1 MKILSLFDGIS
12 CGMAALERA
21 KIPVERYAAYE
32 VDKYAIAVSR
42 KNYPQIEQEGDVFQ
56 GDFTRC
62 KGFDLLIG
70 GSPCT
75 YWSIARRRRE
85 TACDGLGWLLFQE
98 YVRALRESGC
108 RWFLYEN
115 NHSIHKDIK
124 AAISQ
129 ALGVEPI
136 MINSALVSAQSRK
149 RCYWTNIPGVT
160 QPEDRGILLRDII
173 DSGLAIREKAY
184 TLDAHYY
191 KSCGRCGFSAQAGR
205 RQMVAEPIALNVTA
219 EGKAQCL
226 RASCYKDGIRNL
238 VGNTVDRRTCVAEPA
253 RIGTIE
259 SSAAD
264 KTHDSKQYRVYS
276 PKGKSA
282 TLCAK
287 GGGVGAKTGLYACPL
302 SVNGAALRGRNGGC
316 AYEVRTDGKSN
327 ALLALGHA
335 GRMIVMLPDG
345 VTKPVYEAAGG
356 MVEIGGQLYPV
367 NLPDGFYIIR
377 KLTPVECERLQTLPD
392 GYTEGI
398 SATQRYKCLGNG
410 WTVDVIAHILGRL
423 KYETGG

>member
-1 MKILSLFDGIS
+1 MKVLSLFDGIS

-21 KIPVERYAAYE
+21 GLPVEQYAAFE
-32 VDKYAIAVSR
+32 IDKYAIEVSR
-42 KNYPQIEQEGDVFQ
+42 KNYPQIKQNGNVLQ
-56 GDFTRC
+56 GDFTRY

-75 YWSIARRRRE
+75 YWSIAKRGRE
-85 TACDGLGWLLFQE
+85 TTCEGLGWTLFQE
-98 YVRALRESGC
+98 YVRALEESGC

-115 NHSIHKDIK
+115 NYSIHKDIK

-160 QPEDRGILLRDII
+160 QPADRGILLRDILE
-173 DSGLAIREKAY
+173 SGVVWREKGYCLRAN
-184 TLDAHYY
+184 YY
-191 KSCGRCGFSAQAGR
+191 KSSAANITGGHFSAPMA
-205 RQMVAEPIALNVTA
+205 AEPVNLSTD
-219 EGKAQCL
+219 GKAQCL
-226 RASCYKDGIRNL
+226 RASYYKDGIRNL
-238 VGNTVDRRTCVAEPA
+238 VGNMVDRRTCVAEPV

-259 SSAAD
+259 NAAAD
-264 KTHDSKQYRVYS
+264 QDHDSKQYRVYS
-276 PKGKSA
+276 PEGKST
-282 TLCAK
+282 TLCAE

-302 SVNGAALRGRNGGC
+302 WADGAAFRGRDSGC
-316 AYEVRTDGKSN
+316 AYEVREDGKSN
-327 ALLALGHA
+327 ALLAVGHA
-335 GRMIVMLPDG
+335 NRLVAMLPDG
-345 VTKPVYEAAGG
+345 VTKPVYEVRSGQ
-356 MVEIGGQLYPV
+356 VDIGGKPYPI

-392 GYTEGI
+392 GYTEGV

-410 WTVDVIAHILGRL
+410 WTVDVIAHILKSL
-423 KYETGG
+423 ILQ

>member
-1 MKILSLFDGIS
+1 MKVLSLFDGIS

-21 KIPVERYAAYE
+21 RIPVERYVAYE
-32 VDKYAIAVSR
+32 IDKYAITVSR
-42 KNYPQIEQEGDVFQ
+42 KNYPWIEQKGNVLQ
-56 GDFTRC
+56 GDFKQY

-75 YWSIARRRRE
+75 YWSIAKRGRE
-85 TACDGLGWLLFQE
+85 TTCDGFGWTLFQE
-98 YVRALRESGC
+98 YARALHESGC

-115 NHSIHKDIK
+115 NYSIHKGIK

-149 RCYWTNIPGVT
+149 RCYWTNIPNIT
-160 QPEDRGILLRDII
+160 QPADRGILLRDII
-173 DSGLAIREKAY
+173 DSGFPIREKAY

-191 KSCGRCGFSAQAGR
+191 KSCGRCGFSTQSGR
-205 RQMVAEPIALNVTA
+205 RQMVVEPIAVNATVD
-219 EGKAQCL
+219 EKSQCL
-226 RASCYKDGIRNL
+226 RASYHKDGLRNL
-238 VGNTVDRRTCVAEPA
+238 VGNMIDRRTCIAEPV
-253 RIGTIE
+253 RIGTVE

-264 KTHDSKQYRVYS
+264 RAHDSKQYRVYS
-276 PKGKSA
+276 AEGKST
-282 TLCAK
+282 TLCAA
-287 GGGVGAKTGLYACPL
+287 GGGVGAKTGLYTCPL
-302 SVNGAALRGRNGGC
+302 RADGAAFRGRSGGC

-327 ALLALGHA
+327 AVLAVGHA
-335 GRMIVMLPDG
+335 SRMVAVLPDG
-345 VTKPVYEAAGG
+345 ITKPVYEVRGG
-356 MVEIGGQLYPV
+356 LIEIGGKAYSI

-392 GYTEGI
+392 GYTEGV

-410 WTVDVIAHILGRL
+410 WTVEVIAHILRPL
-423 KYETGG
+423 VL